1 MKEGVSYARRE
12 KKREAS
18 TRLTVGV
25 IRLSSPPA
33 LRARFAMRNPV
44 DSVQCYREAARE
56 HPVCRGPNMSHQITH
71 HYIENSQNI
80 QARVQILVSS
90 FDPKSVPPT
99 EPRPRAS
106 CRSAIEESVADRSVF
121 VPVRRR
127 LLLFGKIR
135 GWIAWRGISNVAA
148 DPFPAI

>member
-1 MKEGVSYARRE
+1 
-12 KKREAS
+12 
-18 TRLTVGV
+18 
-25 IRLSSPPA
+25 
-33 LRARFAMRNPV
+33 
-44 DSVQCYREAARE
+44 
-56 HPVCRGPNMSHQITH
+56 MSHQITH

-127 LLLFGKIR
+127 LLLFGKFCI
-135 GWIAWRGISNVAA
+135 GKTIVGASGSSAFVARLRT
-148 DPFPAI
+148 IK